1 MKNTALL
8 EKYQRSGRYEKYRTV
23 RKIETE
29 IYIDCGLTFVFFLKL
44 RNKIQNLRFYK
55 IKRWERYKIT

>member
-1 MKNTALL
+1 M
-8 EKYQRSGRYEKYRTV
+8 YEKYLTV

-44 RNKIQNLRFYK
+44 RNKIQIYAFTKLNDGKDTRLLK
-55 IKRWERYKIT
+55 ELS